1 MLISGATDSSAKLD
15 RRSSFIVERSQVFKR
30 RNIEKVLS
38 AEAVVT
44 GNVVKIFK
52 RNLIFDRS

>member
-52 RNLIFDRS
+52 RNLTV